1 MFILVRNRRRAQCF
15 IFVSAFVMFALSTAD
30 ISITIRL
37 MTRDIAAALDQ
48 ASNITAN
55 NYPSLAKPTYQKDLI
70 FVTNK

>member
-15 IFVSAFVMFALSTAD
+15 ILVSAFVMFALSTAD

-37 MTRDIAAALDQ
+37 MTHDIAAALDQ
-48 ASNITAN
+48 GSNMTSN
-55 NYPSLAKPTYQKDLI
+55 DYPSLAKPTYQKDLI